1 MLYSNKELIIIIILL
16 IFIFLV
22 RVFLPFFRQIFITF
36 IIFYLINITT
46 YFIKLVLKKIIEI

>member
-1 MLYSNKELIIIIILL
+1 MLYSNKGLIIIIILL

>member
-1 MLYSNKELIIIIILL
+1 MLYSNKGLIIIIILL

-22 RVFLPFFRQIFITF
+22 RVFLPFFRQIFIIF
-36 IIFYLINITT
+36 IIFYLININT